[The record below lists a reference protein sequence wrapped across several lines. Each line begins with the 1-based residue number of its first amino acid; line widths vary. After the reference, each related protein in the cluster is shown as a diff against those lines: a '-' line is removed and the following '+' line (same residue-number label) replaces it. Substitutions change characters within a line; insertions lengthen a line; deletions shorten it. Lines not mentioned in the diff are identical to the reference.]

1 MSEYTDVLSSSVNLL
16 LSNIIF
22 LNSKLSIILNNLNVQ
37 DCKQIREIV
46 QSIVFEKQIS
56 INDNY
61 YM

>member
-1 MSEYTDVLSSSVNLL
+1 MSKYTDVLSSIINLL
-16 LSNIIF
+16 LWNIIF

-56 INDNY
+56 INDNNY
-61 YM
+61 K